1 MTATVA
7 VYPLFVPTEMLFE
20 SPSAE
25 SDVDSIVVVAMTSP
39 ELARMTVS
47 LIVTAICHFFRRNA
61 CKCIAVGQ
69 KVLSAAE
76 THVNV
81 DKTFPTSL
89 PETPYG
95 LSYRDFYQVA
105 QSRSLLFS
113 TTRINYDNT
122 KQKNIL

>member
-39 ELARMTVS
+39 ELAR
-47 LIVTAICHFFRRNA
+47 
-61 CKCIAVGQ
+61 Q